1 VEFNQNNLQELIQL
15 RQKFKEISNENISLK
30 SLTTSLSTDIKF
42 EKDIIIDQLKNE
54 SKFKQNLLDTM
65 QSTIEKKDQ
74 ELQNLK
80 TELNCYHTKLNST
93 RNELY
98 AANMYKIND
107 QR

>member
-1 VEFNQNNLQELIQL
+1 M
-15 RQKFKEISNENISLK
+15 RQKFKEISNENIKLK

-65 QSTIEKKDQ
+65 QSSIDKRDQ
-74 ELQNLK
+74 EIQNLK
-80 TELNCYHTKLNST
+80 TELNTYQTKLNST

-98 AANMYKIND
+98 TANMYKIND
-107 QR
+107 HK